1 MKVTKLEMII
11 ERDVQPG
18 KKGPNLPE
26 LAGKSDAELKN
37 KRKEEKRRE
46 EKRREEKRREEK
58 RKL

>member
-1 MKVTKLEMII
+1 MKVTKLEMTI

-37 KRKEEKRRE
+37 KR
-46 EKRREEKRREEK
+46 REEK

>member
-46 EKRREEKRREEK
+46 EKIIKGKRHKLK
-58 RKL
+58 RI